1 MQKCHGNPYQ
11 EGGREDP
18 VKAAARRENYARALE
33 KAKEA
38 VALSPSDP
46 LNWETLGNAY
56 VGNFFVNAKRP
67 DEIKRALIAY
77 EKGDAAYKKLGKRNP
92 TLHFNRGMAA
102 KYVEDYDLASR
113 SLATAHE
120 IGAAGAAEER
130 RKVLALVDSLK
141 EHLHKKSDKTKKLKD
156 LSPAFP
162 DNSAY
167 STIQTTGHIPGCKP
181 LAQVLPL
188 FRFFLS
194 IAEFSKETSED
205 RMAEE
210 EAAHEDAEHT
220 TEEVKQDHG
229 FRPACRAEG
238 LPGIVPPAVQE
249 THEGKH
255 VEAQKALHPVE
266 DPKAKLDKSKRTA
279 SGSSFAPSRG
289 ALYSFGS
296 GVLLVALLMLGL
308 WVLQL
313 RQHHAVEELLM
324 KQDKAHMREVRQL
337 NQRLE
342 EMSDQKSVFQRRAR
356 DLQARAVDSETLA
369 AKLQMRTEEL
379 ETQSK
384 QQAVDS
390 STREKALH
398 DLQGEL
404 KNAREEQNTTVAHFV
419 EQLSRDTGML
429 AEAVEQD
436 RENMEKSK
444 AVLTLQARAL
454 TSQSKQVANGKRE
467 IRQLRHELEDSN
479 SKQKRLR
486 QESNSQQK
494 ALKEIWALRWI
505 VFYNTCLWQLLLVE
519 QLVKA
524 SLMQK
529 TIVDSSASWK
539 HKLQALENQKEALR
553 RDLDGQRE
561 TMRIFSTTAKEKLES
576 AELEAKKHAGEAVG
590 KLEAQLAQQEN
601 LVESLLQQLQ
611 HRTQE
616 RDAGKLRL
624 AQLRKRMQE
633 QEVKTLEVQ
642 HDAIS
647 QRLERFPDLDDE
659 EEGLLPGEPEVPAH
673 LRGQAGFHGQRRH
686 LLRLED

>member
-1 MQKCHGNPYQ
+1 V
-11 EGGREDP
+11 R
-18 VKAAARRENYARALE
+18 
-33 KAKEA
+33 
-38 VALSPSDP
+38 
-46 LNWETLGNAY
+46 
-56 VGNFFVNAKRP
+56 
-67 DEIKRALIAY
+67 
-77 EKGDAAYKKLGKRNP
+77 
-92 TLHFNRGMAA
+92 
-102 KYVEDYDLASR
+102 
-113 SLATAHE
+113 
-120 IGAAGAAEER
+120 
-130 RKVLALVDSLK
+130 
-141 EHLHKKSDKTKKLKD
+141 
-156 LSPAFP
+156 
-162 DNSAY
+162 
-167 STIQTTGHIPGCKP
+167 
-181 LAQVLPL
+181 PL

-194 IAEFSKETSED
+194 IAEFSKKTSED

-210 EAAHEDAEHT
+210 EAAHEDPEHT

-255 VEAQKALHPVE
+255 AEAQKALHPVE

-379 ETQSK
+379 ETQSQ

-398 DLQGEL
+398 DLQDEL
-404 KNAREEQNTTVAHFV
+404 KNAREEQNATVAHFV
-419 EQLSRDTGML
+419 EQLSRDTGTL

-444 AVLTLQARAL
+444 AVLTLQAHAL

-467 IRQLRHELEDSN
+467 IRQLRHELEESN

-494 ALKEIWALRWI
+494 ALK
-505 VFYNTCLWQLLLVE
+505 E

-576 AELEAKKHAGEAVG
+576 AELEAKKRAGEAVG

-633 QEVKTLEVQ
+633 QEVKTLEAQ
-642 HDAIS
+642 RDAIS

-686 LLRLED
+686 LLQLED